1 MSHPDDVRLAIVR
14 EEERGFAAAAHL
26 MTMVPLWGVVFLAC
40 LWLYFRESSREVV
53 FHVQQALV
61 YHMVMLS
68 AFCVWLLVD
77 LALMPV
83 QVLSPWLAAGAKEA
97 NFALLSIVLG
107 VYGLGCLVGCV
118 QTYRGQPFLYPVI
131 GRRVLRGAARK
142 SMMGD

>member
-1 MSHPDDVRLAIVR
+1 MNPAEASLAVVR

-26 MTMVPLWGVVFLAC
+26 MAIVPLWGVVFLAG

-61 YHMVMLS
+61 YQMMMLA
-68 AFCVWLLVD
+68 AFCVWLIVE

-83 QVLSPWLAAGAKEA
+83 RVLAPWLADRAGEV
-97 NFALLSIVLG
+97 NLTLLG
-107 VYGLGCLVGCV
+107 VVLALYAVGCLVGCV
-118 QTYRGQPFLYPVI
+118 QTYRGQAFLYPVI

>member
-1 MSHPDDVRLAIVR
+1 MNPDDVRLAVVR

-26 MTMVPLWGVVFLAC
+26 MAMVPLWGVIFLGG

-61 YHMVMLS
+61 YHMLMLA
-68 AFCVWLLVD
+68 AFCVWLIVE

-83 QVLSPWLAAGAKEA
+83 QVLSPWLAERSKEA
-97 NFALLSIVLG
+97 NLTLLG
-107 VYGLGCLVGCV
+107 VVLAIYLLGALVGCV
-118 QTYRGQPFLYPVI
+118 QTYRGAVFLYPVI

-142 SMMGD
+142 TMMGD